1 MLLIIGFLI
10 GGFGHLAG
18 SNALVL
24 VGIVI
29 VFLATVLLP
38 LLVYGNPY

>member
-1 MLLIIGFLI
+1 MLLVVGFLI
-10 GGFGHLAG
+10 GGFGHLVG
-18 SNALVL
+18 SNVLVL

-38 LLVYGNPY
+38 LLVYGNPC